1 MRKYIRQKILRETA
15 EITGRHSQIEQ
26 SVLKEN
32 YDIVQN
38 LLMQCQEDAIW
49 IGNAIDEKEPE
60 GSAVIKRLENYCEA
74 LYRYSVQVDEYAVKK
89 KNGQAGGNSPFVLLQ
104 FSLNP
109 ADSDNLDKSGSVR
122 IQLDQYL
129 ADVKEYAKNHP
140 AEKIEAVF
148 LPYKASMWDSLES
161 VWMAAKE
168 DENCDA
174 FVIPIPY
181 FDKNPDG
188 TLAEMHYE
196 GSQFPEYV
204 PVTDWKEYDLEA
216 RHPDMVFIHNPYDN
230 MNIVTTVHPDF
241 YAQKIKDETERLVYI
256 PYFVCVNDTV
266 EEHFCV
272 LPGTLYADK
281 VILQSEKIR
290 EVYIRQFHKFEEEN
304 GCQGQFGN
312 AEEKF
317 MALGSPKFDK
327 VLLTTREN
335 VTIPDDWLAKIVKPD
350 GSWKKV
356 LLYNTSVNQ
365 LLNGEEQL
373 LIKLQ
378 SVFGQIKDREDIVL
392 LWRPHPL
399 SRAACVAM
407 RPELLEQYQK
417 MVEEY
422 KAEGWGIYDDTPD
435 LHRAIALSDA
445 YYGDQSSLVELYQVT
460 GKPIMLQNIWLV

>member
-1 MRKYIRQKILRETA
+1 MRKYVRRKILKKTEQ
-15 EITGRHSQIEQ
+15 ITDRHRQIEQ
-26 SVLKEN
+26 AVLKEK
-32 YDIVQN
+32 YEDAQK

-60 GSAVIKRLENYCEA
+60 GCAVIRRLEDYCEA
-74 LYRYSVQVDEYAVKK
+74 LYQYSVQIDEYKGGAVCM
-89 KNGQAGGNSPFVLLQ
+89 
-104 FSLNP
+104 
-109 ADSDNLDKSGSVR
+109 
-122 IQLDQYL
+122 QLGQYL
-129 ADVKEYAKNHP
+129 ADVKKYAQNHP
-140 AEKIEAVF
+140 AEKMEAVF

-168 DENCDA
+168 DKDCDA
-174 FVIPIPY
+174 YVIPIPY

-188 TLAEMHYE
+188 TMSRMHYE
-196 GSQFPEYV
+196 GSEFPEYV
-204 PVTDWKEYDLEA
+204 PVTDWKDYDLEA
-216 RHPDMVFIHNPYDN
+216 RHPDMIFIHNPYDN

-241 YAQKIKDETERLVYI
+241 YAQKIKDNTEKLVYI

-266 EEHFCV
+266 AEHFCV

-290 EVYIRQFHKFEEEN
+290 EIYIQQFHKFEEEN
-304 GCQGQFGN
+304 GCRGQFGN

-335 VTIPDDWLAKIVKPD
+335 VSIPDDWLAKILKPD

-365 LLNGEEQL
+365 LLDGEEQL
-373 LIKLQ
+373 LVKLK

-399 SRAACVAM
+399 SEAACVAM
-407 RPELLEQYQK
+407 RPELLEQYQEI
-417 MVEEY
+417 VREY
-422 KAEGWGIYDDTPD
+422 KAGDWGIYDDTPD

-460 GKPIMLQNIWLV
+460 GKPIMLQDVELV